1 MDTENKPEQIDA
13 PAKKPFSRSAPGILL
28 RLLLTGIAGTLIGA
42 VVYYTAIGWIPY
54 LDQRVFQPI
63 DNNQA
68 QVEEL
73 RRTQQMLETQIS
85 GLLGALASNQVL
97 IDEGIGI
104 YQATLTYLD
113 SELNQVVNDTRLIQ
127 SSVDNNT
134 KYMLQYTQSL
144 ATFEAKLDSNTNNL
158 SALATAQM
166 SNYGIKDDLVIIKIL
181 ESFSRTGQFL
191 LHDNYGLAEDELK
204 SARDTLLS
212 LQNNLSGGQL
222 AYLVGIL
229 DLVDQMISD
238 LPTQPIQAA
247 NKLQIA
253 WQLAFNGLPQTQSGT
268 ITPTLH
274 ITPSITPTPSQP

>member
-1 MDTENKPEQIDA
+1 MDTENKPKLIDA

-73 RRTQQMLETQIS
+73 RRTQQVLETQVS

-97 IDEGIGI
+97 IDQGIGI

-113 SELNQVVNDTRLIQ
+113 SELNQVVNDTRLMQ

-144 ATFEAKLDSNTNNL
+144 ATFEAKLDSNTSSL

-166 SNYGIKDDLVIIKIL
+166 SNSGIKDDLIIVKIL

-204 SARDTLLS
+204 SARETLLS
-212 LQNNLSGGQL
+212 LQNNLSGDQL

-238 LPTQPIQAA
+238 LPTQPTLAA

-253 WQLAFNGLPQTQSGT
+253 WQLAFSGLPQTQSGT
-268 ITPTLH
+268 ITPTLYL
-274 ITPSITPTPSQP
+274 TPSITPTPSQP